1 METLR
6 RILDEHER
14 SIQNIL
20 YHKRID
26 YEKRHLVWKQNCVHW
41 TRQGKEGIPYP
52 EPQIYAE
59 YLVRKNNQIHFSAEN
74 LENLYQQIKKELDSI

>member
-26 YEKRHLVWKQNCVHW
+26 FEKRHLVWKQSCLHW

-59 YLVRKNNQIHFSAEN
+59 YLVRKNNKIHFSAEI
-74 LENLYQQIKKELDSI
+74 LENLYQQIKKEFDSI